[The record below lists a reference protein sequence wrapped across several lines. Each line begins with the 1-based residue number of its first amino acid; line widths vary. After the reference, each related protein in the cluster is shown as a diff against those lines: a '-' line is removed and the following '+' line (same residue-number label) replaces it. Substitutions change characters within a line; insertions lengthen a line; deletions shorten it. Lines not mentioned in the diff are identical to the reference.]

1 MKYLTNMGHFQQRF
15 SLAVIMATVIT
26 VCCGTASATPA
37 PGPDDYGYSVTEIT
51 YNLRDI
57 LDSGT
62 SILAGADDDF
72 VDVPIGFSFSFYGGT
87 YSSVRIC
94 SNGYFSFD
102 LNCPSSYSPTP
113 LPTPDTKNNL
123 VAGFWADL
131 QNNDDGIRYQTLG
144 SAPNREFVVGFYE
157 VSHFSV
163 GYPVTFEMILHE
175 SGKVELQY
183 SLIESGGR
191 SFSIGIENASG
202 TIGLQMEYS
211 PSSGSNAVIYE
222 SQGFLIEDLNPNI
235 TCNDSQY
242 LCANGKS
249 YKVTALCLNGP
260 STRPYTNW
268 QGFIKVTPG
277 AGAFARAGESIT
289 GKSCEIDLPIMPQTD
304 GVDLTCSATVRKR
317 WITYVG
323 KFYVKIE
330 QLGNACPAAP

>member
-1 MKYLTNMGHFQQRF
+1 MKHLTHMGHFQPRF
-15 SLAVIMATVIT
+15 SLAVIMATLIT

-37 PGPDDYGYSVTEIT
+37 PGPDDYGYSVTDIP

-62 SILAGADDDF
+62 SILVGVDDGF

-87 YSSVRIC
+87 YTSVRIC

-102 LNCPSSYSPTP
+102 LNCPSAYSPTP
-113 LPTPDTKNNL
+113 LPTADTKNNL
-123 VAGFWADL
+123 VAGYWADL
-131 QNNDDGIRYQTLG
+131 KNAVDGIRYETLG
-144 SAPNREFVVGFYE
+144 SPPNREFVVGFYD
-157 VSHFSV
+157 VQHYPS

-175 SGKVELQY
+175 SGEVELQY
-183 SLIESGGR
+183 DLVQSDGG
-191 SFSIGIENASG
+191 SYSIGIENASG
-202 TIGLQMEYS
+202 TIGLQMGYG
-211 PSSGSNAVIYE
+211 SGLTDPIYE
-222 SQGFLIEDLNPNI
+222 DRGFLIGDLSPPI

-242 LCANGKS
+242 LCANGKT

-260 STRPYTNW
+260 STKPYTNW

-289 GKSCEIDLPIMPQTD
+289 GKSCQIDLPIMPQTD

-330 QLGNACPAAP
+330 QRGNSCPAAP